1 MYSFL
6 QQQNVMEFFHKYLWL
21 MCLLD
26 ILLLIYLLF
35 MHIQL
40 EQPNEEQSSLNHQY
54 QKQDKDFIL
63 IIELHPYLLL

>member
-6 QQQNVMEFFHKYLWL
+6 QQQNVMEFFRKYLWL
-21 MCLLD
+21 MYLLD
-26 ILLLIYLLF
+26 ILLSIYLLF

-40 EQPNEEQSSLNHQY
+40 EQPNEEQSFLNHQY

-63 IIELHPYLLL
+63 IIELSPYRLL